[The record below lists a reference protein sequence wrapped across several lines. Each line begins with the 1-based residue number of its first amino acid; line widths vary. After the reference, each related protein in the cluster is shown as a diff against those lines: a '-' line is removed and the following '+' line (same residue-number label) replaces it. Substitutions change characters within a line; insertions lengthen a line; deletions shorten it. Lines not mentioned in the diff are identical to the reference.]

1 MSDCGSREEAGR
13 TRSVNLNAL
22 VALRRSSWPFVDNSF
37 SFCTT
42 FRPQLTSKAKKP
54 HARTASSIRKS
65 GMLAYMC
72 GNLSCSGPAR
82 PVKAFLLVFLAS
94 CWLVP
99 ALWTYPADQ
108 PLSWNQLK
116 HLIQQFQQGQVSED
130 RILYLIAQRKVGFRV
145 DKPARRALKRLGAT
159 RRMLE
164 SVARHPQVSLQDRK
178 AGDDE
183 SPPRRASASPK
194 QDRDA
199 ASGATDSYTL
209 SVDVDLVNVNVV
221 ATDANGRYLTYLTKE
236 NFRIYEDR
244 VEQQITH
251 FSPVDAPFA
260 VGLLLD
266 TSNSTINKLAQIQD
280 EAIRFIDQIHVDD
293 EVLVISFDDEVH
305 LDSDFTRSKRA
316 TERAIKRTRT
326 GGSTQLYEAVY
337 LALQQKLR
345 PKPERRAMVLFTDG
359 VDTASPTSTQSETI
373 ELAKEADTLIYPI
386 FFDTRYDT
394 GPMSRNPRPP
404 VGRSGGTVGI
414 PTGGGTVGLP
424 TGGGTVGLPTG
435 GGTIG
440 LPVPSR
446 GPTTRRPTSRRL
458 PPPNRAPRFPTGVGL
473 GRSDAEYDQ
482 GREYLQQLAQVTGG
496 TLYVSEGLRNLG
508 DAFQEIAAELSSQY
522 SLAYSPTNKTRDGT
536 FRRIKIVTN
545 IPNVIIRAKRGYYS
559 QPF

>member
-1 MSDCGSREEAGR
+1 
-13 TRSVNLNAL
+13 
-22 VALRRSSWPFVDNSF
+22 
-37 SFCTT
+37 
-42 FRPQLTSKAKKP
+42 
-54 HARTASSIRKS
+54 
-65 GMLAYMC
+65 MLASM
-72 GNLSCSGPAR
+72 GEKPASSGPAR
-82 PVKAFLLVFLAS
+82 PAKVFLLVFLAS

-99 ALWTYPADQ
+99 ALWTYQADQ

-130 RILYLIAQRKVGFRV
+130 RVLYLIAERKVGFSV
-145 DKPARRALKRLGAT
+145 DNSVRKALKRLGAT
-159 RRMLE
+159 RLILKA
-164 SVARHPQVSLQDRK
+164 VAHHTRVSPREPEGGDHPPSEH
-178 AGDDE
+178 G
-183 SPPRRASASPK
+183 SAKPK
-194 QDRDA
+194 QGQDA
-199 ASGATDSYTL
+199 ASGADDSYTL
-209 SVDVDLVNVNVV
+209 SVEVDLVNVNVV
-221 ATDANGRYLTYLTKE
+221 VTDVNGRYLTYLTKE

-251 FSPVDAPFA
+251 FSPVDTPFA

-280 EAIRFIDQIHVDD
+280 EAVRFIDRIHVDD
-293 EVLVISFDDEVH
+293 EVLVISFDDDVH
-305 LDSDFTRSKRA
+305 LDSDFNRSKRA

-326 GGSTQLYEAVY
+326 GGSTLLYEAVY

-345 PKPERRAMVLFTDG
+345 PRPERKAMVLFTDG
-359 VDTASPTSTQSETI
+359 VDTASPTSTQGETI

-404 VGRSGGTVGI
+404 LGRRGGTMGI
-414 PTGGGTVGLP
+414 PTGGGSVGLP

-435 GGTIG
+435 RGRVG
-440 LPVPSR
+440 LPVPS
-446 GPTTRRPTSRRL
+446 RRPTSRRL
-458 PPPNRAPRFPTGVGL
+458 PPPGRAPRFPTGVGL

-482 GREYLQQLAQVTGG
+482 GREYLQQLAEVTGG

-522 SLAYSPTNKTRDGT
+522 SLAYSPTNKTKDGK

-545 IPNVIIRAKRGYYS
+545 IPDVIVRAKRGYYS
-559 QPF
+559 RPF

>member
-1 MSDCGSREEAGR
+1 
-13 TRSVNLNAL
+13 
-22 VALRRSSWPFVDNSF
+22 
-37 SFCTT
+37 
-42 FRPQLTSKAKKP
+42 
-54 HARTASSIRKS
+54 
-65 GMLAYMC
+65 MLAYMR
-72 GNLSCSGPAR
+72 GNRSCSGPAR
-82 PVKAFLLVFLAS
+82 PVRVFLLVFLAS

-108 PLSWNQLK
+108 PLSWSDLK

-130 RILYLIAQRKVGFRV
+130 RVLYLIADRKVGFIV
-145 DKPARRALKRLGAT
+145 DKSARKALKRLGAT
-159 RRMLE
+159 RLILE
-164 SVARHPQVSLQDRK
+164 AVARHPQVSLQDRK
-178 AGDDE
+178 AGDDDT
-183 SPPRRASASPK
+183 PPGHAPADPK
-194 QDRDA
+194 QGRDA
-199 ASGATDSYTL
+199 ASGATDPYTL
-209 SVDVDLVNVNVV
+209 SVDVDLVNVNAVV
-221 ATDANGRYLTYLTKE
+221 TDANGRYLTYLMKE

-266 TSNSTINKLAQIQD
+266 TSISTMNRLAQIQD

-305 LDSDFTRSKRA
+305 LDSDFTHNKRA

-345 PKPERRAMVLFTDG
+345 PRRQRKAMVLFTDG
-359 VDTASPTSTQSETI
+359 VDTASPTSTLGETI

-404 VGRSGGTVGI
+404 LRRGGGTIGI
-414 PTGGGTVGLP
+414 PTGGGQVGLP
-424 TGGGTVGLPTG
+424 TGGGSV
-435 GGTIG
+435 G
-440 LPVPSR
+440 LPVPS
-446 GPTTRRPTSRRL
+446 RRPTSRRL
-458 PPPNRAPRFPTGVGL
+458 PPPSRAPRFPTGVGL

-482 GREYLQQLAQVTGG
+482 GREYLQQLAEVTGG

-522 SLAYSPTNKTRDGT
+522 SLAYSPTNKKKDGK
-536 FRRIKIVTN
+536 FRRIKIV
-545 IPNVIIRAKRGYYS
+545 IDLPNVIVRTKRGYYS
-559 QPF
+559 RPF

>member
-1 MSDCGSREEAGR
+1 
-13 TRSVNLNAL
+13 
-22 VALRRSSWPFVDNSF
+22 
-37 SFCTT
+37 
-42 FRPQLTSKAKKP
+42 
-54 HARTASSIRKS
+54 
-65 GMLAYMC
+65 MLAYMR

-82 PVKAFLLVFLAS
+82 PVRVFLLVFLAS

-99 ALWTYPADQ
+99 ALWTYQADQ
-108 PLSWNQLK
+108 PLSWNDLK
-116 HLIQQFQQGQVSED
+116 HLIQQLQQGQVSED
-130 RILYLIAQRKVGFRV
+130 RILYLIAERKVGFRI
-145 DKPARRALKRLGAT
+145 DKPARKALKRLGAT
-159 RRMLE
+159 RLILE
-164 SVARHPQVSLQDRK
+164 AVARHPQVFLKDRR
-178 AGDDE
+178 GRDDDA
-183 SPPRRASASPK
+183 PPGHAPANPK
-194 QDRDA
+194 QERDA
-199 ASGATDSYTL
+199 AGGATDPYTL

-221 ATDANGRYLTYLTKE
+221 VTDANGRYLTYLTKD

-244 VEQQITH
+244 VEQRITH

-266 TSNSTINKLAQIQD
+266 TSYSTVNKLAQIQN
-280 EAIRFIDQIHVDD
+280 EAIRFINQIHVED

-305 LDSDFTRSKRA
+305 LDSDFNRSKRA

-337 LALQQKLR
+337 LALQQRLRLR
-345 PKPERRAMVLFTDG
+345 PERKAMVLFTDG
-359 VDTASPTSTQSETI
+359 VDTASPTSTANETI

-404 VGRSGGTVGI
+404 LGRRGGTVGI

-446 GPTTRRPTSRRL
+446 RPTARRL
-458 PPPNRAPRFPTGVGL
+458 PPLNRSPRVPTGV
-473 GRSDAEYDQ
+473 GRSDAEYHQ
-482 GREYLQQLAQVTGG
+482 GREYLEQLAQVTGG

-508 DAFQEIAAELSSQY
+508 DAFQKIAAELNSQY
-522 SLAYSPTNKTRDGT
+522 SLAYSPTNKTRDGK

-545 IPNVIIRAKRGYYS
+545 IPNVIVRAKRGYYS

>member
-1 MSDCGSREEAGR
+1 
-13 TRSVNLNAL
+13 
-22 VALRRSSWPFVDNSF
+22 
-37 SFCTT
+37 
-42 FRPQLTSKAKKP
+42 
-54 HARTASSIRKS
+54 
-65 GMLAYMC
+65 MLARMY
-72 GNLSCSGPAR
+72 GFPVCSGPVR
-82 PVKAFLLVFLAS
+82 PAMGFLLVFLAS

-99 ALWTYPADQ
+99 ALWACQADQ
-108 PLSWNQLK
+108 PLSWNELE
-116 HLIQQFQQGQVSED
+116 HLMQQFRQGQVSED
-130 RILYLIAQRKVGFRV
+130 RILYLIAERKVGFRV
-145 DKPARRALKRLGAT
+145 DKSVRQDLKRLGAT
-159 RRMLE
+159 RLILKAA
-164 SVARHPQVSLQDRK
+164 ARHARVSVQDRK

-183 SPPRRASASPK
+183 SPPGQAPAKPK
-194 QDRDA
+194 QGRDA
-199 ASGATDSYTL
+199 ASEADDRYTL

-221 ATDANGRYLTYLTKE
+221 VTDAAGRYLTWLTKD

-280 EAIRFIDQIHVDD
+280 EAIRFIEQIHVDD
-293 EVLVISFDDEVH
+293 EVLVISFDNEVH

-316 TERAIKRTRT
+316 TERAIKGTRS

-345 PKPERRAMVLFTDG
+345 PRPERKAMVLFTDG

-386 FFDTRYDT
+386 FFDTRYDR
-394 GPMSRNPRPP
+394 GLLSRNRRPP
-404 VGRSGGTVGI
+404 LGRGGGAIGI
-414 PTGGGTVGLP
+414 PTGGGS
-424 TGGGTVGLPTG
+424 VGLPTG

-440 LPVPSR
+440 LPTGGGSVGLPTGRGRVGLPAPS
-446 GPTTRRPTSRRL
+446 RRPTSRRL
-458 PPPNRAPRFPTGVGL
+458 PPPGRDPRFPTGVGL
-473 GRSDAEYDQ
+473 GRSDAEYEQ
-482 GREYLQQLAQVTGG
+482 GREYLQQLAEVTGG

-536 FRRIKIVTN
+536 FRRIKIETN
-545 IPNVIIRAKRGYYS
+545 IPNVIVRAKRGYYS
-559 QPF
+559 RPTVPPSE

>member
-1 MSDCGSREEAGR
+1 
-13 TRSVNLNAL
+13 
-22 VALRRSSWPFVDNSF
+22 
-37 SFCTT
+37 
-42 FRPQLTSKAKKP
+42 
-54 HARTASSIRKS
+54 
-65 GMLAYMC
+65 MLARMR
-72 GNLSCSGPAR
+72 GTRFRSGPAR
-82 PVKAFLLVFLAS
+82 PAKVLVLVILAS

-99 ALWTYPADQ
+99 DLWTYQADQ
-108 PLSWNQLK
+108 PLSWNQLE

-130 RILYLIAQRKVGFRV
+130 RILYLIAERKVGFPV
-145 DKPARRALKRLGAT
+145 DKSVRKDLKRLGAT
-159 RRMLE
+159 RSILKA
-164 SVARHPQVSLQDRK
+164 VARHAPVSLQDRK
-178 AGDDE
+178 AGNKGGP
-183 SPPRRASASPK
+183 SRQAPAKPK
-194 QDRDA
+194 QGEDA
-199 ASGATDSYTL
+199 ASGADDLYTL

-221 ATDANGRYLTYLTKE
+221 VTDANGRYLTYLTKE

-280 EAIRFIDQIHVDD
+280 EAIRFVDQIHVDD

-316 TERAIKRTRT
+316 TERAIRGTRT
-326 GGSTQLYEAVY
+326 GGSTQLHEAVY

-345 PKPERRAMVLFTDG
+345 PRPERKAMVLFTDG

-386 FFDTRYDT
+386 FFDTRYDR
-394 GPMSRNPRPP
+394 GRLSRNPRPP
-404 VGRSGGTVGI
+404 LRRGGGTQGI
-414 PTGGGTVGLP
+414 PTGGGQVGLP
-424 TGGGTVGLPTG
+424 TGGGGVGLPTG
-435 GGTIG
+435 GGRVG
-440 LPVPSR
+440 LPVPS
-446 GPTTRRPTSRRL
+446 RRPTSRRL
-458 PPPNRAPRFPTGVGL
+458 PPPNRGPRFPTGVGL

-482 GREYLQQLAQVTGG
+482 GREYLQQLAEVTGG

-522 SLAYSPTNKTRDGT
+522 SLAYSPTNKKRDGR
-536 FRRIKIVTN
+536 FRRIKIVVN
-545 IPNVIIRAKRGYYS
+545 LPDVIVRAKRGYYS